1 MGAVTDREL
10 LAHVRALTADPR
22 FARNF
27 RQPADRRDV
36 TDVQVTASTIRE
48 MVRLNPFGA
57 GARRALVITSDVVF
71 GMARMYQ
78 ILRDESLDE
87 LQIFRKMDDALQWLG
102 IADAKA
108 ELLSVL
114 SQAPPIPGLDSYLRR
129 RPFHPASGAADHSTV
144 APAAN

>member
-1 MGAVTDREL
+1 MPCAYTINLARSLVLSRGWGVVTDREL

-27 RQPADRRDV
+27 HQLINLRDV
-36 TDVQVTASTIRE
+36 TDIQITVSCIRE

-57 GARRALVITSDVVF
+57 GARRAVVVTNDVVF

-78 ILRDESLDE
+78 ILSDESPDE
-87 LQIFRKMDDALQWLG
+87 LQIFRKMDDALQWLW

-108 ELLSVL
+108 DLLSVL
-114 SQAPPIPGLDSYLRR
+114 SQAPPIPGLD
-129 RPFHPASGAADHSTV
+129 
-144 APAAN
+144 